1 MRIAM
6 KRLVLLFSIAAL
18 AFMLACGKESDEL
31 VGNWKLDLGQTFGM
45 ELADAGID
53 QILSFRSDGSF
64 TWTYSEVAGISGDL
78 PFSTDGAG
86 TWKFEDSTLTLSNAG
101 GILYAGYVQWSYD
114 RNTITLS
121 GPHRL
126 IFSRM

>member
-1 MRIAM
+1 MNIAM

-86 TWKFEDSTLTLSNAG
+86 T
-101 GILYAGYVQWSYD
+101 
-114 RNTITLS
+114 
-121 GPHRL
+121 
-126 IFSRM
+126 

>member
-1 MRIAM
+1 M
-6 KRLVLLFSIAAL
+6 KRLVLLLSTAAL

-45 ELADAGID
+45 ENADAGID

-78 PFSTDGAG
+78 PFSTDGSG